1 METEM
6 TTTTAECGGA
16 LRVLRINSSARFEE
30 STSRA
35 LTDNVIGALEARY
48 GTVDLTDRDLADGVP
63 FVDEAWIGANF
74 TAAEAR
80 NEEQQKK
87 LAYSDELVAELQRA
101 DVVVIGVPIYNFSI
115 PATLKAWIDMITRVG
130 LTFRYTKD
138 GPLGLLENK
147 KAYLTITSG
156 GVAIDSATDFATP
169 YLRHVLQFIGI
180 GDVVVVAADQISR
193 RGEDAIESARVT
205 ISDLVHTTP
214 SLRAVAA

>member
-1 METEM
+1 M
-6 TTTTAECGGA
+6 TTTTTERGGA

-80 NEEQQKK
+80 SEEQQKK

-115 PATLKAWIDMITRVG
+115 PATLKAWIDMIARVG

-147 KAYLTITSG
+147 KVYLTITSG
-156 GVAIDSATDFATP
+156 GVPIDSATDFATP

-180 GDVVVVAADQISR
+180 RDVVVVAADQISR

-214 SLRAVAA
+214 SLRAAAA